1 MIAVQSFSDRHYS
14 QGMRNVINFD
24 HFNQQADQLDA
35 ILPPP
40 ARVNTSQIDGLR
52 YRLYQPQQVAEDIV
66 IVYHGG
72 GVHLDAGYD
81 ILARQ
86 LSHNA
91 DIAVCLVDIR
101 GHGGSPGAKG
111 EVASPGMIWR
121 DVDTLLAGMR
131 ALFPQGHIHLL
142 GHSSGGGMLI
152 NYFTRHHPQQSSD
165 SLILMAPELGPFAND
180 VRRSQ
185 VAVPFAEVRQWPFVI
200 NALSGG
206 WLFGNYPAVHLNFP
220 ENVKAAEP
228 DFVQHYSVNM
238 ANALTPRYPAKQ
250 LAALPLPVLLLTAE
264 NDELFSAQ
272 AMKAFAEKNGNGQLR
287 FSVIENSTHLDCLLF
302 AEPAIRQHLLRLRR
316 EAV

>member
-1 MIAVQSFSDRHYS
+1 M
-14 QGMRNVINFD
+14 INFD

-35 ILPPP
+35 ILPQP

-52 YRLYQPQQVAEDIV
+52 YRLYQPQQAAEDLV

-86 LSHNA
+86 LSYDA
-91 DIAVCLVDIR
+91 GIAVCLVDIR

-131 ALFPQGHIHLL
+131 ELFPQVHIHLL

-152 NYFTRHHPQQSSD
+152 NYFTRHYPQRYSD
-165 SLILMAPELGPFAND
+165 SLILIAPELGPFANE

-185 VAVPFAEVRQWPFVI
+185 VEVPFAEVRQWPFVI

-220 ENVKAAEP
+220 EDVKASEP

-238 ANALTPRYPAKQ
+238 ANALTPRCPAKQ
-250 LAALPLPVLLLTAE
+250 LAALPLPVLWLAAG
-264 NDELFSAQ
+264 NDELFSAR
-272 AMKAFAEKNGNGQLR
+272 AMGEFAEKNGNGQLR
-287 FSVIENSTHLDCLLF
+287 FSVIENSTHLDCLFF
-302 AEPAIRQHLLRLRR
+302 AEQAVRQHLLMLRR
-316 EAV
+316 GAV

>member
-1 MIAVQSFSDRHYS
+1 M
-14 QGMRNVINFD
+14 INFD
-24 HFNQQADQLDA
+24 RFNQQADRLNA
-35 ILPPP
+35 SLPQP

-52 YRLYQPQQVAEDIV
+52 YRLYQPQQAAEDLV

-91 DIAVCLVDIR
+91 GIVVCLVDIR

-111 EVASPGMIWR
+111 KVASPEMIWR
-121 DVDTLLAGMR
+121 DVDTLLAGVR
-131 ALFPQGHIHLL
+131 ELFPQVNIHLL

-152 NYFTRHHPQQSSD
+152 NYFTRHHPQQSAV
-165 SLILMAPELGPFAND
+165 SLILIAPELGPFANE
-180 VRRSQ
+180 VRRRQ
-185 VAVPFAEVRQWPFVI
+185 VAVPFAEVCQWPFVI

-206 WLFGNYPAVHLNFP
+206 WLFGNYPAVQLNFP
-220 ENVKAAEP
+220 EDVKASEP
-228 DFVQHYSVNM
+228 DFVHYYSVNM

-250 LAALPLPVLLLTAE
+250 LAALPLPVLLLTAS

-272 AMKAFAEKNGNGQLR
+272 AMGAFAEKNGNGQLY
-287 FSVIENSTHLDCLLF
+287 FSVIENSTHLDCIFF
-302 AEPAIRQHLLRLRR
+302 AEHAVRQHLLRLRR
-316 EAV
+316 